1 MNPITSA
8 TVSGLGQSPL
18 GAVEGTWVV
27 GFFQDGGDAQ
37 QPIIIGTLPGVPS
50 ELPDTGSKKGF
61 QDAVN
66 GAYPKYKNETDV
78 NRLSVN
84 DEALP
89 HSTLTMRKADRT
101 LSVGTAQIDG
111 IFNGVAT
118 IERDLD
124 EGGTASGSPQGGSV
138 ITGGEWSEPE
148 TPYAAEYPHN
158 HVYESEAGHIRE
170 MDDTPT
176 KERIHER
183 HASGTGYEIG
193 PDGTKVT
200 RVKKDNYTITTN
212 DDYTHI
218 QGTQRHTTDEGVRIR
233 VNAEGAEGNNYNIE
247 VGAGSNVNVEVNKGN
262 INLTTLSPD
271 VGDININA
279 SRDLNM
285 QVGRNVNMQVLNKVD
300 IDVKGLWRENVDNGK
315 TESTTTHIM
324 NATLQDIN
332 GSSEVDIDGGTI
344 NLN

>member
-1 MNPITSA
+1 M
-8 TVSGLGQSPL
+8 
-18 GAVEGTWVV
+18 
-27 GFFQDGGDAQ
+27 
-37 QPIIIGTLPGVPS
+37 
-50 ELPDTGSKKGF
+50 
-61 QDAVN
+61 DAVN
-66 GAYPKYKNETDV
+66 GAYPKYKDETDV

-84 DEALP
+84 DEDLP
-89 HSTLTMRKADRT
+89 HSTLTIRKADRD

-124 EGGTASGSPQGGSV
+124 EGGTASGSPHGGSV

-148 TPYAAEYPHN
+148 TPYNSSYPYN
-158 HVYESEAGHIRE
+158 HVYESESGHIRE
-170 MDDTPT
+170 LDDTDGA
-176 KERIHER
+176 ERIHER
-183 HASGTGYEIG
+183 HTSGTGYEIG

-200 RVKKDNYTITTN
+200 RVKKDNYTIVTG

-233 VNAEGAEGNNYNIE
+233 VNADGEEGNNYNIE
-247 VGAGSNVNVEVNKGN
+247 VGTGSNVNVEVNKGN

-300 IDVKGLWRENVDNGK
+300 VDVKGSWRENVDDGK
-315 TESTTTHIM
+315 TESTTDHIM

-332 GSSEVDIDGGTI
+332 GSTEVDIDGGTI